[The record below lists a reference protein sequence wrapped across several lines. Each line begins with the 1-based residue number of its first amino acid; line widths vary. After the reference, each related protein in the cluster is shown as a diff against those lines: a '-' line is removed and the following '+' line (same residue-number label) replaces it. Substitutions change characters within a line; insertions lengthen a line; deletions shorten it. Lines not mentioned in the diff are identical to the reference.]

1 MMPNQNQDPQKHTI
15 SINLPGLLRMLG
27 ENIYAEPD
35 VAIREMIQNAHDTCI
50 IRRNRDPDFHAPR
63 IDISF
68 DRNRQTITIA
78 DNGAGMTEEELHKNL
93 ATIGESFTRLQ
104 REELKSKDAREAA
117 LLIGQFGIGLLSA
130 FSISERVE
138 VVTRSYQGRTAF
150 RWVCEGD
157 IHYTVEPLDKSID
170 KTERKT
176 DPGTRIT
183 LHLLDTKLELLEE
196 ARLRQAIKKYADF
209 LSIPIYLNGNQANV
223 CTPPWERSGSD
234 KLSEATLTDYIQQ
247 RWGLYP
253 LALLP
258 FDTGTSSR
266 QGMPG
271 PRTREGNEFPLRV
284 SGLLFVPVIP
294 HELTRDF
301 GELDIYV
308 SRMFIKAGDKELL
321 PVWASFVKGVIDTP
335 DLTPTLSRGE
345 IITNDDYRILQ
356 SLLGR
361 LIIGWLDELREQDS
375 DKLKMLVGTY
385 NNTIK
390 ARALEDDDFFDRI
403 CHLAQVS
410 TDRGRIAIADYLES
424 SGGTLYYFTEGGT
437 GTQHKL
443 LFAHKNRPIIDASW
457 GLEEEFLEKYAQ
469 RKSCPIEHLAAGSGT
484 IFTAPAT
491 LDDKWRALERDFRL
505 VVGKEARA
513 VEFEPQTV
521 PAILVAR
528 PLDKSDREFGEIDA
542 LGAGLGI
549 RAADV
554 RRMLDKMPKSKS
566 RQEAGDD
573 TILHLNTT
581 NPLIA
586 QLRDMP
592 RNDTFRLTLV
602 CLYNNAN
609 LFANH
614 YIAPESAE
622 RIFDSNNQAFS
633 NLVTTAQALG
643 RVDREKA
650 ELEVE
655 RDELKRA
662 LERNE
667 SEKNTA
673 RQTQPATP
681 LTKHRSC
688 FFAFD
693 YNILENHE
701 LLKWLQNYFR
711 EEELGI
717 KIIAP
722 VREIPELNIQQALIR
737 QLREAHFGIAEISNN
752 NPNVLYEA
760 GFLHALGKP
769 VILLRRDESEAPV
782 PFNILGVFHGQYS
795 VAKRGTNVR
804 FTWLEEEMDK
814 AMNAV
819 REMLPGFEGVP
830 KWEE

>member
-1 MMPNQNQDPQKHTI
+1 MMPNLNTDPQKHTI

-50 IRRNRDPDFHAPR
+50 IRGTQDSGAPPPR
-63 IDISF
+63 IDVSF
-68 DRNRQTITIA
+68 DRNRRTITIV

-130 FSISERVE
+130 FSISDKVE
-138 VVTRSYQGRTAF
+138 VITRSFQGDTAF

-157 IHYTVEPLDKSID
+157 IHYRLQHHDKP
-170 KTERKT
+170 
-176 DPGTRIT
+176 DPGSRVTLFTR
-183 LHLLDTKLELLEE
+183 DNKLELLEE

-301 GELDIYV
+301 GELDIYI

-361 LIIGWLDELREQDS
+361 LIIGWLDELRERDP

-403 CHLAQVS
+403 CHLVQVS

-424 SGGTLYYFTEGGT
+424 SGGTLYYFTEGGA
-437 GTQHKL
+437 GAQHKL

-469 RKSCPIEHLAAGSGT
+469 RRSCPIEHLAAGSGA

-491 LDDKWRALERDFRL
+491 LDDKWRTLEHDFRL

-513 VEFEPQTV
+513 VEFEPQTA
-521 PAILVAR
+521 PAVLVAR
-528 PLDKSDREFGEIDA
+528 PLDKSDREFGEIEF
-542 LGAGLGI
+542 I
-549 RAADV
+549 RIE
-554 RRMLDKMPKSKS
+554 
-566 RQEAGDD
+566 RQ
-573 TILHLNTT
+573 
-581 NPLIA
+581 
-586 QLRDMP
+586 M
-592 RNDTFRLTLV
+592 
-602 CLYNNAN
+602 
-609 LFANH
+609 
-614 YIAPESAE
+614 
-622 RIFDSNNQAFS
+622 
-633 NLVTTAQALG
+633 
-643 RVDREKA
+643 
-650 ELEVE
+650 
-655 RDELKRA
+655 
-662 LERNE
+662 
-667 SEKNTA
+667 
-673 RQTQPATP
+673 
-681 LTKHRSC
+681 
-688 FFAFD
+688 
-693 YNILENHE
+693 NI
-701 LLKWLQNYFR
+701 
-711 EEELGI
+711 
-717 KIIAP
+717 
-722 VREIPELNIQQALIR
+722 
-737 QLREAHFGIAEISNN
+737 
-752 NPNVLYEA
+752 
-760 GFLHALGKP
+760 
-769 VILLRRDESEAPV
+769 
-782 PFNILGVFHGQYS
+782 
-795 VAKRGTNVR
+795 
-804 FTWLEEEMDK
+804 

-819 REMLPGFEGVP
+819 REMLPGFGDVP
-830 KWEE
+830 KWMG

>member
-130 FSISERVE
+130 FSISDKVE
-138 VVTRSYQGRTAF
+138 VITRSFQGDTAF

-157 IHYTVEPLDKSID
+157 IHYRLQHHDKP
-170 KTERKT
+170 
-176 DPGTRIT
+176 DPGSRVTLFTR
-183 LHLLDTKLELLEE
+183 DNKLELLEE

-209 LSIPIYLNGNQANV
+209 LSIPIYLNGTQANV
-223 CTPPWERSGSD
+223 CTPPWEEDANEQR
-234 KLSEATLTDYIQQ
+234 SEAALTDYIQQ

-258 FDTGTSSR
+258 FDTEAMGIDSSV
-266 QGMPG
+266 
-271 PRTREGNEFPLRV
+271 RV

-308 SRMFIKAGDKELL
+308 SRMFIEAGDKELL
-321 PVWASFVKGVIDTP
+321 LPWASFVKGVIDTP

-345 IITNDDYRILQ
+345 IVANENYRILQ

-410 TDRGRIAIADYLES
+410 TDRGRVTIADYLES

-457 GLEEEFLEKYAQ
+457 GVEEEFLEKYAQ
-469 RKSCPIEHLAAGSGT
+469 RKSCPIEHLAAGSGA
-484 IFTAPAT
+484 IFTVPET
-491 LDDKWRALERDFRL
+491 VDDKWRALEHDFRL

-521 PAILVAR
+521 PAVLVAR

-549 RAADV
+549 RADAV
-554 RRMLDKMPKSKS
+554 RQMFSKMAKARS

-573 TILHLNTT
+573 TILHLNIT
-581 NPLIA
+581 NPLTM

-592 RNDTFRLTLV
+592 RNDTFRLTLA

-614 YIAPESAE
+614 YVSPDNAA

-633 NLVTTAQALG
+633 NLVTIAQALI
-643 RVDREKA
+643 RVEQEKA
-650 ELEVE
+650 ELEIA

-667 SEKNTA
+667 SERNAAK
-673 RQTQPATP
+673 RTQPEVQ
-681 LTKHRSC
+681 LTKYRSC

-693 YNILENHE
+693 YKNNDNYQLM
-701 LLKWLQNYFR
+701 KWLQDYFQK
-711 EEELGI
+711 EGLGI
-717 KIIAP
+717 KVIAP
-722 VREIPELNIQQALIR
+722 AREMGDLNIQRSLIR
-737 QLREAHFGIAEISNN
+737 QLKEVHFGIAEISNN
-752 NPNVLYEA
+752 NANVLYEA
-760 GFLHALGKP
+760 GYLHALGKP
-769 VILLRRDESEAPV
+769 LILLRRGDSDAPV
-782 PFNILGVFHGQYS
+782 PFDIFSDFRAEYKVDNFAGEIEFIRIERQMNI
-795 VAKRGTNVR
+795 
-804 FTWLEEEMDK
+804 

-819 REMLPGFEGVP
+819 REMLPEFDTVP
-830 KWEE
+830 KWSG